1 MKRNVKDSLSSL
13 DFLKRLLIYSLLTL
27 FMGCTQCA
35 FFPLLDFLPATPDL
49 IIVML
54 TAIALLDSNNSAA
67 VCAVAAG
74 FFVDSIGASGPALSP
89 LIYFLTVLLI
99 GSFTGK
105 MLKSLPSFLLLLL
118 PTLLCRALGTF
129 FGAMAFYRSLPP
141 VWVFT
146 RAILPEA
153 LFTLLFAVPVYFLV
167 KLCTVPLK
175 KRGKFTF

>member
-1 MKRNVKDSLSSL
+1 
-13 DFLKRLLIYSLLTL
+13 
-27 FMGCTQCA
+27 
-35 FFPLLDFLPATPDL
+35 
-49 IIVML
+49 ML

-74 FFVDSIGASGPALSP
+74 FFVDSIGGSGPALSP